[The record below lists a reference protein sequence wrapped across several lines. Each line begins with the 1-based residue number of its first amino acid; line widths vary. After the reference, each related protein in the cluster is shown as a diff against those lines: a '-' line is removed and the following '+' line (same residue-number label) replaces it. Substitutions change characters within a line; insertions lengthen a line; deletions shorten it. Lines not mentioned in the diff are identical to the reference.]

1 MLILLIMMTA
11 DAVLVIQATHHVHL
25 RLLLVEEVRSA
36 VGALVG
42 IWLERLILALLGRDY
57 HG

>member
-1 MLILLIMMTA
+1 MMTA